1 MKMKHISVL
10 NAFSLNMI
18 DFDGSARWNRVSREV
33 LRDML
38 DDGHSLA
45 PYLKSYIGHAD
56 TAAVISADLGFC
68 LPANRETV
76 KLEAGSRCLVCQYKG
91 PRLPEGATS
100 LPDGATIEY
109 YWLTVSL

>member
-1 MKMKHISVL
+1 MKQQINVL
-10 NAFSLNMI
+10 NAFSLNMV
-18 DFDGSARWNRVSREV
+18 DFDGSARWHRVSREV

-38 DDGHSLA
+38 DDGHSIA

-68 LPANRETV
+68 LPTNRETV

-91 PRLPEGATS
+91 PRLAEGTSTLPE
-100 LPDGATIEY
+100 GATIEY
-109 YWLTVSL
+109 YWLTVSP